1 VADVA
6 QLGLAV
12 NSTGVSQGAIAL
24 TNLSTA
30 AAKAEAAA
38 AGVSAS
44 TRNASA
50 AAVSLAAA
58 SGNAAA
64 ELNQEGISASKAAT
78 ALQSHYVAANSN
90 AVAAKNTGTQMR
102 MMAMQLSQVAQQT
115 QAGAGFIQALAIQL
129 PDLALGFGTVGIAL
143 GVLAGI
149 LLPLIHAGHL
159 VAGAL
164 NLIADSLQPIAPYA
178 VLAAA
183 ALTLIYAPAILSG
196 LTLLSEMVLALTA
209 QLIGLAAGFAL
220 ANPAIAFV
228 AGLTIAVAALNIFRD
243 EVTQA
248 IGVDIVG
255 AVKTGANF
263 VIGSFVAAF
272 HDIQFLWK
280 SFPDIIEAAAVGA
293 ANAVIS
299 AVNSM
304 VDGVKKGVNAA
315 IGYVNMIP
323 GVKIAPLGTGSD
335 TISPLANPAADRAAK
350 ANTALSGQA
359 NSDLNRDYLGDFG
372 AGIAAGA
379 DKATAKLKE
388 LASWL
393 AKVDDPKAKK
403 AKGRLPSACLN
414 WPRQSCAT
422 RRNCSTKPS
431 RKASPS
437 RPRSAGS

>member
-12 NSTGVSQGAIAL
+12 NSTGVSQGALAL

-164 NLIADSLQPIAPYA
+164 IMIADGLQPIAPYA

-183 ALTLIYAPAILSG
+183 ALALIYAPAILGG
-196 LTLLSEMVLALTA
+196 LTLLSEMILALTA

-388 LASWL
+388 LA
-393 AKVDDPKAKK
+393 P
-403 AKGRLPSACLN
+403 G
-414 WPRQSCAT
+414 WPRSMT
-422 RRNCSTKPS
+422 RRQKR
-431 RKASPS
+431 RKAITARRTPS
-437 RPRSAGS
+437 DSTTS